1 MNTLVTGGSGLVGSC
16 ITGTHKPRSS
26 DVNLLDFDSVLSYVK
41 DNDIRQ
47 IIHCAA
53 RVGGV
58 KENIEKPGE
67 FFYENT
73 QMTLNILEAAR
84 ICNVEKVVCVLST
97 CIFPA
102 EATYPI
108 TTDQIHL
115 GEPHKSNYGYGYAK
129 RMTEVNARAYRDQYG
144 MNVVTVVPCN
154 VYGIGDNFDVSSSHV
169 IPGLIHKY
177 YLASRD
183 DTDVTIWGGGLAKR
197 EFIYN
202 KDLGRIIDWVV
213 ENYNDTEPLI
223 ISPDE
228 EISIASL
235 SNKIASIFK
244 FFNTILY
251 DNSMPDG
258 MMRKPSDNTKLK
270 SLLPDFSYT
279 SIRDGLEETIQWF
292 TDNYDKGN
300 VRL

>member
-1 MNTLVTGGSGLVGSC
+1 M
-16 ITGTHKPRSS
+16 
-26 DVNLLDFDSVLSYVK
+26 
-41 DNDIRQ
+41 
-47 IIHCAA
+47 
-53 RVGGV
+53 
-58 KENIEKPGE
+58 
-67 FFYENT
+67 
-73 QMTLNILEAAR
+73 
-84 ICNVEKVVCVLST
+84 
-97 CIFPA
+97 
-102 EATYPI
+102 
-108 TTDQIHL
+108 
-115 GEPHKSNYGYGYAK
+115 
-129 RMTEVNARAYRDQYG
+129 
-144 MNVVTVVPCN
+144 
-154 VYGIGDNFDVSSSHV
+154 
-169 IPGLIHKY
+169 IHKY

-228 EISIASL
+228 EINIASL

-244 FFNTILY
+244 FFNTILF

-258 MMRKPSDNTKLK
+258 MLRKPSDNTKLK
-270 SLLPDFSYT
+270 GLLPDFSYT
-279 SIRDGLEETIQWF
+279 SIEDGLEETIQWF